1 MKRADPRAA
10 LRNLHDATLAIAG
23 DKSRRSGVFVMR
35 LVVIA
40 SLTALAIGTPSLA
53 QSPVQVMIV
62 GTYHMSNP
70 GRDMHDVKAG
80 DVLSPK
86 RQGELSGIVN
96 GIARFN
102 PGVVDVEWDA
112 ATTNTRYKAY
122 IGGTLPPSHNEVVQ
136 LGFRL
141 AMQQHLASVNGIDVE
156 GEFPYDAVEAFAK
169 AHGEMPLLT
178 AADSDV
184 EAFTTK
190 MDAVLARGT
199 IGDALR
205 YMNDPALVAHG
216 NDFYRTTL
224 KIGAGAVQ
232 PGADLLAAWYK
243 RNLYICANLIQ
254 SAHPGDRVVV
264 FYGSGHAFLLHQ
276 CVSETPGF
284 RLVEANDYLPK

>member
-1 MKRADPRAA
+1 
-10 LRNLHDATLAIAG
+10 
-23 DKSRRSGVFVMR
+23 MR